1 MLGMTYRFFQN
12 RLAPSPVRDAD
23 WSNAMSLPL
32 NVSPGHLLST
42 SAGMGFDQTAFEA
55 ALMQAAPGTQA
66 KPAALDEVSAAAA
79 AAFNAAAM
87 DFLGVTGDG
96 AFKRRNG
103 GEVLKPV
110 AVQYT
115 ATDIASGSTVS
126 SYTLS
131 FM

>member
-1 MLGMTYRFFQN
+1 
-12 RLAPSPVRDAD
+12 
-23 WSNAMSLPL
+23 MSLPL

-66 KPAALDEVSAAAA
+66 MPAALDEVSAAAA